1 MAVLF
6 ETKDYLVRPF
16 KDTDAQGIF
25 ELDTCPEVMKFLGG
39 VSITTLEEAQ
49 KLVDN
54 LIWQYQ
60 EFKTARLAI
69 INRATKEFIGWTG
82 IKYER
87 GLRDFPYY
95 DIGYRLK
102 YNYWG
107 KGIATE
113 PARFALHHGFT
124 TLGLNELHAA
134 ADMNNAA
141 SQRVLLKVGM
151 QPDGTFY
158 YLNEEHL
165 WYSITKDQWKIYSSN
180 R

>member
-69 INRATKEFIGWTG
+69 INRATK
-82 IKYER
+82 
-87 GLRDFPYY
+87 
-95 DIGYRLK
+95 
-102 YNYWG
+102 
-107 KGIATE
+107 
-113 PARFALHHGFT
+113 
-124 TLGLNELHAA
+124 
-134 ADMNNAA
+134 
-141 SQRVLLKVGM
+141 
-151 QPDGTFY
+151 
-158 YLNEEHL
+158 
-165 WYSITKDQWKIYSSN
+165 
-180 R
+180 